1 MSNFLGSTKEGMTQT
16 IKEEKPASAQEEGH
30 FFQQLT
36 RVQTAGPGDW
46 MGRESV
52 NMGQPV
58 GLDDQG
64 GELAFPSVYPGRACR
79 SRTHS

>member
-1 MSNFLGSTKEGMTQT
+1 MSNFLGYTTEEMTQT
-16 IKEEKPASAQEEGH
+16 IKEEKPASAQEEEH

-46 MGRESV
+46 MGRESISV
-52 NMGQPV
+52 GQPV

-64 GELAFPSVYPGRACR
+64 SELAFPSVHPGRVCR
-79 SRTHS
+79 S